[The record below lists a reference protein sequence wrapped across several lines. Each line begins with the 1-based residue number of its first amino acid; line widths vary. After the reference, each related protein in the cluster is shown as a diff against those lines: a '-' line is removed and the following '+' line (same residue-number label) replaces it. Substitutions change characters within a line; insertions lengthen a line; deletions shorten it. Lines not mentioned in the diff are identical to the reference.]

1 MKKLAIIVLALSVSA
16 LAAPQKDLVHL
27 TAFAA
32 KKAAHGVG
40 KAVNVTA
47 LAIYHKAPKQKGEK
61 GKKADGSG
69 PIQTCRPGQS
79 KPCGD
84 YPPAM

>member
-1 MKKLAIIVLALSVSA
+1 MKKVAILILAFSVSA
-16 LAAPQKDLVHL
+16 MAAPQKDLVHL

-69 PIQTCRPGQS
+69 PIQTCRPHQPL
-79 KPCGD
+79 PCGD
-84 YPPAM
+84 YPPSM